1 MIEARTTEKTA
12 AYLARRIARAQ
23 VEAGGS
29 WVDAARMS
37 CEVKDAHIT
46 ILVTISS
53 DTLRES
59 DVTGLRLVDTGGD
72 ICYTREVALARR
84 DGDGATQRIDISV
97 RVEENGDV

>member
-1 MIEARTTEKTA
+1 MPEKKARGVPSVTTLPSKK
-12 AYLARRIARAQ
+12 RAQ
-23 VEAGGS
+23 RWAYRAQNSTS
-29 WVDAARMS
+29 W
-37 CEVKDAHIT
+37 
-46 ILVTISS
+46 LTISS

-84 DGDGATQRIDISV
+84 DGEGATQRIDISV